1 MTRTELEARD
11 DVQAILTTLRGRA
24 DIGSAKLRPID
35 TPIGVVVVKTPSRG
49 QAAVAMTQIHDDDPG
64 IKSKA
69 MTGLFQMC
77 IVHPSP
83 AEVAKALEEYPLALT
98 EPSAMLEFRR
108 LIGNARE
115 AESK

>member
-1 MTRTELEARD
+1 MTRTELESRD
-11 DVQAILTTLRGRA
+11 DVQAILATLRGRA

-64 IKSKA
+64 VKSKA

>member
-1 MTRTELEARD
+1 MTRSELEARD
-11 DVQAILTTLRGRA
+11 DVQAILASIRGRA
-24 DIGSAKLRPID
+24 DIGTAKLRPID
-35 TPIGVVVVKTPSRG
+35 TPIGIVVVKTPTRG

-64 IKSKA
+64 VKSKA

-77 IVHPSP
+77 IVHPDSKS
-83 AEVAKALEEYPLALT
+83 VAAALDEYPLALT